1 MATYQY
7 CTPQWLEESAKMY
20 RSNPA
25 LQEKLKKLSAKIC
38 YRVKAEPD
46 WGIDRDIIFA
56 AFFEEGQLTKLE
68 FFKEEDV
75 TKEADYLMAA
85 TPQVWKKIL
94 RKERKFLTDFMLG
107 NIKLE
112 HGSKVGV
119 LGVAPHA
126 NNVVDSLTQLELQFP
141 DELSA
146 EELAQYRSQMEEFRA
161 SLGV

>member
-1 MATYQY
+1 
-7 CTPQWLEESAKMY
+7 MY

-25 LQEKLKKLSAKIC
+25 LEEKLKKLSAKMC
-38 YRVKAEPD
+38 YRVKAEPE
-46 WGIDRDIIFA
+46 WGIDRDIIFCM
-56 AFFEEGQLTKLE
+56 FIEECQLTRLE

-126 NNVVDSLTQLELQFP
+126 NTVIDSLTLVELQFP
-141 DELSA
+141 DELSE

>member
-25 LQEKLKKLSAKIC
+25 LQEKLKKLTAKMC
-38 YRVKAEPD
+38 YRVKAEPE

-56 AFFEEGQLTKLE
+56 AFFEKGQLTKLE

-126 NNVVDSLTQLELQFP
+126 NNIVDSLTPLELQFP

-146 EELAQYRSQMEEFRA
+146 EELTQYRSQMEEFRA
-161 SLGV
+161 NLGV

>member
-46 WGIDRDIIFA
+46 WGIDRDIIFG

>member
-1 MATYQY
+1 MVTCQY

-25 LQEKLKKLSAKIC
+25 LQEKLKKLSAKMC
-38 YRVKAEPD
+38 YRVKADPE
-46 WGIDRDIIFA
+46 WGIDRDIIFG
-56 AFFEEGQLTKLE
+56 AFFDAGQLMKLA
-68 FFKEEDV
+68 FFNEEDAI
-75 TKEADYLMAA
+75 KEADYLMAA
-85 TPQVWKKIL
+85 TPQVWKKLL
-94 RKERKFLTDFMLG
+94 RKERKFVTDFMLG
-107 NIKLE
+107 KIKLE

-126 NNVVDSLTQLELQFP
+126 NNVVASLTQLELQFP

-146 EELAQYRSQMEEFRA
+146 EELAKYRSQMEEFRA

>member
-25 LQEKLKKLSAKIC
+25 LQEKLKKLSATMC
-38 YRVKAEPD
+38 YRVKAEPE
-46 WGIDRDIIFA
+46 WGIDRDIIFGM
-56 AFFEEGQLTKLE
+56 FFKEGQLTKLA
-68 FFKEEDV
+68 FFNEEDAN
-75 TKEADYLMAA
+75 KEADYLIAA

-126 NNVVDSLTQLELQFP
+126 NNVIECLTQFELQFP

-146 EELAQYRSQMEEFRA
+146 EELAKYRSQMEDFRA
-161 SLGV
+161 NLGV

>member
-7 CTPQWLEESAKMY
+7 CTPEWLEESAKMY

-25 LQEKLKKLSAKIC
+25 LQEKLKKLSAKMC
-38 YRVKAEPD
+38 YRVKAEPE
-46 WGIDRDIIFA
+46 WGIDSDIIFGM
-56 AFFEEGQLTKLE
+56 FIEEGQLTRLE

-119 LGVAPHA
+119 LRVAPHA
-126 NNVVDSLTQLELQFP
+126 NNVIDSLTLVELQFP
-141 DELSA
+141 DELSE

>member
-7 CTPQWLEESAKMY
+7 CTPEWLEESAKMY

-25 LQEKLKKLSAKIC
+25 LQEKLKKLSAKMC
-38 YRVKAEPD
+38 YRVKAEPE
-46 WGIDRDIIFA
+46 WGIDRDIIFGM
-56 AFFEEGQLTKLE
+56 FIEEGQLTRLE

-119 LGVAPHA
+119 LKVAPHA
-126 NNVVDSLTQLELQFP
+126 NNVIDSLTLVELQFP
-141 DELSA
+141 DELSE

>member
-1 MATYQY
+1 MTTYQY

-20 RSNPA
+20 QSNPA
-25 LQEKLKKLSAKIC
+25 LQEKLKKLTAKMC
-38 YRVKAEPD
+38 YRVKAEPE

-56 AFFEEGQLTKLE
+56 AFFEKGQLTKLE

-112 HGSKVGV
+112 HGSKVGI

-126 NNVVDSLTQLELQFP
+126 NNVIDCLTQLELQFP

-146 EELAQYRSQMEEFRA
+146 EELAKYRSQMEDFRA
-161 SLGV
+161 NLGV

>member
-25 LQEKLKKLSAKIC
+25 QQEKLKKLTAKMC
-38 YRVKAEPD
+38 YRVKAEPE
-46 WGIDRDIIFA
+46 WGIDRDIIFG
-56 AFFEEGQLTKLE
+56 AFFEKGQLTKLE
-68 FFKEEDV
+68 FCKEEDA

-94 RKERKFLTDFMLG
+94 RKERKFVTDFMLG

-126 NNVVDSLTQLELQFP
+126 NNIVDSLTPLELQFP

-146 EELAQYRSQMEEFRA
+146 EELAKYRSQMEEFRA

>member
-126 NNVVDSLTQLELQFP
+126 NNVIDSLTLVELQFP
-141 DELSA
+141 DELSE

>member
-1 MATYQY
+1 MTTYQY

-25 LQEKLKKLSAKIC
+25 LQEKLKKLSAKMC
-38 YRVKAEPD
+38 YRVKAEPE
-46 WGIDRDIIFA
+46 WGIDRDIIFGM
-56 AFFEEGQLTKLE
+56 FIEEGQLTRLE

-126 NNVVDSLTQLELQFP
+126 NNVIDSLTLVELQFP
-141 DELSA
+141 DELSE